1 MEFPFSFM
9 RATLQTSSSD
19 TAPETRRRSETNGPA
34 IEAYPD
40 DSAVELRND
49 DQISLSTSASVAKPE
64 LPEARRPLKYQQ
76 QEQSAAKE
84 NPQTP
89 PERQSTKTK
98 KRRSVVTETSSDKKR
113 SLSLNSIDDLKMGKL
128 PQDKFPLFVRLGR
141 SWSRRMSST

>member
-1 MEFPFSFM
+1 M

-76 QEQSAAKE
+76 QEQSAATVCHCYYRE
-84 NPQTP
+84 IRIIIAATTP
-89 PERQSTKTK
+89 RAQIHTLLRLAAAVHFFT
-98 KRRSVVTETSSDKKR
+98 RR
-113 SLSLNSIDDLKMGKL
+113 II
-128 PQDKFPLFVRLGR
+128 
-141 SWSRRMSST
+141 